1 MIVSDIKGLEI
12 VNEENEA
19 SVTGGM
25 SIKHSYA
32 SSSAD
37 AYAEDPAGAAIYTF
51 TDSIALNFANR
62 HYASGRSRSITI
74 GSNG

>member
-1 MIVSDIKGLEI
+1 
-12 VNEENEA
+12 
-19 SVTGGM
+19 M

-37 AYAEDPAGAAIYTF
+37 AYAEGLAGAAIYTF
-51 TDSIALNFANR
+51 TDSTALDFANR
-62 HYASGRSRSITI
+62 RYASGRSKSIAI